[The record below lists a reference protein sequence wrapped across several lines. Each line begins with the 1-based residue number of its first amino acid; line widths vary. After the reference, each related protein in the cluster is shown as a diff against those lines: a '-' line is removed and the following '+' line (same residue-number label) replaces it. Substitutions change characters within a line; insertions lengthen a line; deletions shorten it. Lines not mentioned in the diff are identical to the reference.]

1 MNLGG
6 GGVLFVPLENFS
18 LTETPLLPVKGY
30 KIRPMLGTYG
40 YWVVG
45 FFRVSH
51 LLWHRTSVMKVIS
64 ADPWFSHLLLLEVKL
79 LLPVWTTKLFGGV
92 ATGIRTPYFL
102 VLRKSL
108 WQTKLSPQL
117 FYTVQYSDFWHVI
130 TMHASDYHLHYIY
143 VFCIWIALA

>member
-1 MNLGG
+1 MNLG

-30 KIRPMLGTYG
+30 KIRPMLCTYG

-79 LLPVWTTKLFGGV
+79 LLPVWTTKLFGV
-92 ATGIRTPYFL
+92 WQLEFEHHTFL
-102 VLRKSL
+102 I
-108 WQTKLSPQL
+108 WGNHFDKLSYPRSFFIQ
-117 FYTVQYSDFWHVI
+117 FNIQTFGMISQCIQVTIICIIFMSF
-130 TMHASDYHLHYIY
+130 
-143 VFCIWIALA
+143 VFELP